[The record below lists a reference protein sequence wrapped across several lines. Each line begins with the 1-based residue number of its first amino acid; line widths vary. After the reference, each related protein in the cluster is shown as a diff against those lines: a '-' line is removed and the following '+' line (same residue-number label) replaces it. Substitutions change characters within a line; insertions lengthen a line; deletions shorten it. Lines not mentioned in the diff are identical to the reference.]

1 MGKVLSGGQLAGGN
15 PTNKRVENDFYATD
29 PEALRMLMREYEFN
43 ISKGIG
49 GVIMQEERT
58 IIDNRKLDLEW
69 WDDGE
74 EIEKGDGTVH
84 HIVRHGSRR
93 HVLYWDSNG
102 EHCKEPRCEI
112 NRKKED

>member
-1 MGKVLSGGQLAGGN
+1 
-15 PTNKRVENDFYATD
+15 
-29 PEALRMLMREYEFN
+29 
-43 ISKGIG
+43 
-49 GVIMQEERT
+49 MQEERT

-84 HIVRHGSRR
+84 HVVRHGSRR

>member
-1 MGKVLSGGQLAGGN
+1 MGNFGLIQSR
-15 PTNKRVENDFYATD
+15 NKRGYTLQNTEGELLNIKG
-29 PEALRMLMREYEFN
+29 RH

-49 GVIMQEERT
+49 GVIMQDERT

-69 WDDGE
+69 WGDGKIE
-74 EIEKGDGTVH
+74 GEIEKGDGIVH
-84 HIVRHGSRR
+84 HVVCHGSRR